1 MARRSGSSGKKTA
14 AEVRR
19 AALELFAER
28 GYAAVSM
35 RQIAAVVGVQAGA
48 LYLYTPD
55 KQSLLADIMVA
66 HMEDLLEAWA
76 RSAKPAGGD
85 PLAMFEAFVRFHVRY
100 HLERGA
106 EVFISY
112 MELRNLE
119 PDNFARV
126 EGLRRSYEAILTGI
140 LVAGRDAGAF
150 RIGETKLATF
160 ALMAML
166 TGVNTWYRPGGR
178 LGAAEIEA
186 VYLEMAR
193 NLVGIGEVGAQGS
206 QALLP

>member
-1 MARRSGSSGKKTA
+1 
-14 AEVRR
+14 
-19 AALELFAER
+19 
-28 GYAAVSM
+28 
-35 RQIAAVVGVQAGA
+35 
-48 LYLYTPD
+48 
-55 KQSLLADIMVA
+55 
-66 HMEDLLEAWA
+66 
-76 RSAKPAGGD
+76 
-85 PLAMFEAFVRFHVRY
+85 
-100 HLERGA
+100 
-106 EVFISY
+106 

-150 RIGETKLATF
+150 RIAETRLATF
-160 ALMAML
+160 ALMTML